1 MAVQIQVRVARSMGW
16 QQGLGAGMSAALLV
30 LSGGGMAAPAMAQ
43 VSSGDVVVPT
53 EPAGG
58 NTGGNTGGST
68 GGNTGGNTGGVL
80 TGTRFICQTNNGQ
93 PTVMYN
99 PESQPGQLYAWAVP
113 GRMGGSWS
121 PERRCG
127 EIARRLESYRP
138 DGLVE
143 MRTQVEN
150 GLNTICVTTQN
161 TPSCRIV
168 LTVPPGQDP
177 LATRD
182 RVFENLTIADSGQ
195 QTQGV
200 NTFAG
205 GGQDQLLGQ
214 LGSLLN
220 INTGG
225 LLSNSGNSSGSG
237 SGLFSTRSSAGLNL
251 RPFLDRK
258 DGGTGERL
266 ANTTSRSTTR
276 STRVKPRIFQR

>member
-1 MAVQIQVRVARSMGW
+1 MVFQGSMGGGRSL
-16 QQGLGAGMSAALLV
+16 GLGRSLRAALGTSV
-30 LSGGGMAAPAMAQ
+30 GAMIVAASGSALAVPLLPSGTLLAQ
-43 VSSGDVVVPT
+43 VSGGDVVVPT
-53 EPAGG
+53 TPE
-58 NTGGNTGGST
+58 GST
-68 GGNTGGNTGGVL
+68 GGTTVDTSGGGVL
-80 TGTRFICQTNNGQ
+80 TGTRFTCQTSSGQ
-93 PTVMYN
+93 YTVMYN
-99 PESQPGQLYAWAVP
+99 PESQPGQMYPWAVP
-113 GRMGGSWS
+113 GRMGGGWS

-127 EIARRLESYRP
+127 EIARRLEAYRP

-161 TPSCRIV
+161 VPSCRIV
-168 LTVPPGQDP
+168 LTVPQGQDP

-205 GGQDQLLGQ
+205 SGQDRLLGQ

-220 INTGG
+220 INSSTLGG
-225 LLSNSGNSSGSG
+225 RSVMTTTSRSN
-237 SGLFSTRSSAGLNL
+237 AGINL
-251 RPFLDRK
+251 RPFLDRR

-266 ANTTSRSTTR
+266 GSTTNR
-276 STRVKPRIFQR
+276 RTNRAKPRIFR

>member
-1 MAVQIQVRVARSMGW
+1 MFFQGSTWVGRS
-16 QQGLGAGMSAALLV
+16 LGAGRSFKAAVGTSVSAAILAVSGSV
-30 LSGGGMAAPAMAQ
+30 LAAPLLPNDVLVAQ
-43 VSSGDVVVPT
+43 VSGGDVVVPT
-53 EPAGG
+53 TPE
-58 NTGGNTGGST
+58 GST
-68 GGNTGGNTGGVL
+68 GSPTGTPAGSGVL
-80 TGTRFICQTNNGQ
+80 TGTRFTCQSSSGQ
-93 PTVMYN
+93 YTVMYN
-99 PESQPGQLYAWAVP
+99 PESQPGQMYAWAIP
-113 GRMGGSWS
+113 GRMGGGWS
-121 PERRCG
+121 ADRRCT
-127 EIARRLESYRP
+127 EIARRLEAYRP

-161 TPSCRIV
+161 VPSCRIV
-168 LTVPPGQDP
+168 LTVPQGQDP

-205 GGQDQLLGQ
+205 SGQDRLLGQ

-220 INTGG
+220 LNPGTLVGRSTIAA
-225 LLSNSGNSSGSG
+225 
-237 SGLFSTRSSAGLNL
+237 TRSNAGINL

-266 ANTTSRSTTR
+266 SNAATR
-276 STRVKPRIFQR
+276 SPNRAKPRIFR